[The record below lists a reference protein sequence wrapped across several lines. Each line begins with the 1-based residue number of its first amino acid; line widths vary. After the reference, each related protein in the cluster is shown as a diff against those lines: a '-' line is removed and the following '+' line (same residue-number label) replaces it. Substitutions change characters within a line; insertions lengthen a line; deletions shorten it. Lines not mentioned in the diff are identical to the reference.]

1 MNYNWLQ
8 NETDALIYIG
18 DPLCSWCYGI
28 APELDQLKNH
38 FPKLDFRIVMGGLR
52 PFGKE
57 KAIEMADFLTS
68 HWVEIEKRTGQPFSY
83 EILKNSDFI
92 YDTEP
97 PCRAIV
103 TARNLAPALEL
114 EFFKAVQKTFY
125 FENKDTNLSNTYL
138 EIAKKFNFD
147 LNKFEVLFHSDAIKE
162 ETRTDFQITQDMG
175 IKGFP
180 SLVLKKDGKYAL
192 VANGFDSA
200 ENITDRIEN
209 LR

>member
-28 APELDQLKNH
+28 APELDLLKVA
-38 FPKLDFRIVMGGLR
+38 FPTLDFRLIMGGLR

-57 KAIEMADFLTS
+57 KAIEMADFLTE
-68 HWVEIEKRTGQPFSY
+68 HWVEIEKRTGQPFSF
-83 EILKNSDFI
+83 EILKDADFI

-103 TARNLAPALEL
+103 AARRLDPSTEL
-114 EFFKAVQKTFY
+114 EFFKAVQKAFY
-125 FENKDTNLSNTYL
+125 FENCDTNLTATYL
-138 EIAKKFNFD
+138 EIAKNFNFD
-147 LNKFEVLFHSDAIKE
+147 LNEFEAVFDSEIAKKETHS
-162 ETRTDFQITQDMG
+162 DFQIVQDMG
-175 IKGFP
+175 ISGFP
-180 SLVLKKDGKYAL
+180 SIVLKTGANLHL

-200 ENITDRIEN
+200 ENISKRIRN